1 VSSAAYHKKR
11 FDLIL
16 MAITSQINSV
26 SSFGEVT
33 ITNWQIAGLIK
44 PSTIKPILMTVESS
58 LVIRKLGNL
67 QKDDLQALQD
77 LLSEILGG

>member
-1 VSSAAYHKKR
+1 MAVS
-11 FDLIL
+11 
-16 MAITSQINSV
+16 SQINPV
-26 SSFGEVT
+26 SSFGEIT
-33 ITNWQIAGLIK
+33 IMDWQTAGLIK
-44 PSTIKPILMTVESS
+44 PSVIKPVLMTVETN